1 MPVGDLPPAYRDA
14 LVVYGALATLDGD
27 PAGVAMALQVP
38 SRRDTGMADP
48 ALGLSG
54 REHVEVHDWE
64 FGGRR

>member
-1 MPVGDLPPAYRDA
+1 
-14 LVVYGALATLDGD
+14 VYGALATLDGD

-38 SRRDTGMADP
+38 SRRALDTWMADP

-54 REHVEVHDWE
+54 REQVEVHDWE